1 MQLRLLLREHHYNS
15 IHDSSL
21 IEQILLKL
29 WICFLLLC
37 SVLNLGIT
45 LEFNGAFLSENNHS
59 VHTMTPGSHPASFC
73 AV

>member
-1 MQLRLLLREHHYNS
+1 MQLRLLLRKHHYNS

-45 LEFNGAFLSENNHS
+45 LD
-59 VHTMTPGSHPASFC
+59 VHTMTTGSHPTSFC